1 MADHEHHQHSDW
13 PDEGEIY
20 EQETPTVTDVEGDE
34 EDQSTMEPGELI
46 CTDRELEE
54 AGFSVGVLQEMPEVD
69 HEFVSEA
76 VAHGDDICALLDAHS
91 DGRDLSTV
99 SARTSRALGAVAE
112 WWGVEEFPALL
123 GLLSD
128 IGATPLGC
136 TAGLA
141 VS

>member
-1 MADHEHHQHSDW
+1 MADHEHHQHSDS
-13 PDEGEIY
+13 PDEGELY
-20 EQETPTVTDVEGDE
+20 DQETPTVIEDDE
-34 EDQSTMEPGELI
+34 EHQSEMQPSELI
-46 CTDRELEE
+46 CSDRELEE
-54 AGFSVGVLQEMPEVD
+54 AGFSVGVLTEMPEVD

-91 DGRDLSTV
+91 TGRDLATV

-128 IGATPLGC
+128 IGATPLRC
-136 TAGLA
+136 APGLA
-141 VS
+141 VN

>member
-1 MADHEHHQHSDW
+1 MADHEQQQPSDL

-20 EQETPTVTDVEGDE
+20 EQETTTVIEDDE
-34 EDQSTMEPGELI
+34 ADQSEIQPSELI

-54 AGFSVGVLQEMPEVD
+54 AGFSVGVLTEMPEVD

-76 VAHGDDICALLDAHS
+76 VAHGDDICALLDAYG
-91 DGRDLSTV
+91 DGWDLSCV

-112 WWGVEEFPALL
+112 WWGVEEIPALL

-128 IGATPLGC
+128 IGATPLRC
-136 TAGLA
+136 TADLA
-141 VS
+141 VN